1 METVRTKRK
10 KAGRPVKTVKKEVRA
25 CVRFTKTEY
34 FIIREKASKAGLKAS
49 EYIRQITINGQV
61 KTRLAEEE
69 RQFAR
74 QLIGMS
80 NNLNQLAKAC
90 HQEGLL
96 QAMVY
101 FESYRNH
108 LDEILGKL
116 KP

>member
-1 METVRTKRK
+1 MATVRTKRK
-10 KAGRPVKTVKKEVRA
+10 KAGRPIKTIKKEVRA

-34 FIIREKASKAGLKAS
+34 FIVREKASKAGLKAS
-49 EYIRQITINGQV
+49 EYIRQITIKGQV

-74 QLIGMS
+74 QLIGMA
-80 NNLNQLAKAC
+80 NNLNQLAKAS

-96 QAMVY
+96 QALVY
-101 FESYRNH
+101 FEGYRKH

>member
-10 KAGRPVKTVKKEVRA
+10 KAGRPAKIVKKEVRA
-25 CVRFTKTEY
+25 CVRYSKTEY
-34 FIIREKASKAGLKAS
+34 FIIREKAAKAGLNAS
-49 EYIRQITINGQV
+49 EYIRQLTINGQV
-61 KTRLAEEE
+61 KTRLTEEE

-74 QLIGMS
+74 QLIGMA